1 MTTFERLNRWR
12 DAGAITSKQFEAIS
26 RIVLKERFS
35 VFLELN
41 ALLYLGVVFLVGGLA
56 WTAQTHF
63 ERLGDPFIL
72 LVLTSLLGISLYY
85 CFTHSRPYS
94 TGEVE
99 SPTLVFD
106 YVLYAG
112 CLILSAELG
121 YIETRFQL
129 LGTAWEH
136 YLLFASAVFF
146 GLAYRF
152 DNRLVLSLALS
163 SLAGWFGLRFSRFG
177 FITADSIR
185 VYALIYG
192 GLVAGAGTWLY
203 RQGVK
208 KHFLETYLHVAAN
221 VVFVALLSG
230 LEDEANSWIYI
241 SVLLAL
247 CFLACF
253 LGVKFRRFAYVAYGI
268 VYGYVGASYQVL
280 SNLREMTAIL
290 SYIAV
295 TGTIV
300 IVALAKFA
308 RRFAREE
315 E

>member
-1 MTTFERLNRWR
+1 MTTVERLNRWR
-12 DAGAITSKQFEAIS
+12 DAGAITSKQFEVIS
-26 RIVLKERFS
+26 QIVLKERFS

-41 ALLYLGVVFLVGGLA
+41 ALLYLGVLFLVGGLA

-72 LVLTSLLGISLYY
+72 LVLTSLLSISLYY
-85 CFTHSRPYS
+85 CFTHSRPDS

-99 SPTLVFD
+99 SPTLIFD

-203 RQGVK
+203 RQGIK

-221 VVFVALLSG
+221 VIFIALLSG
-230 LEDEANSWIYI
+230 LGNEMYSWIYLTI
-241 SVLLAL
+241 LLAL
-247 CFLACF
+247 CVLAGV

-268 VYGYVGASYQVL
+268 VYGYVGLSYQLLYQVL
-280 SNLREMTAIL
+280 EETAIL
-290 SYIAV
+290 SYIAL
-295 TGTIV
+295 TGTAV
-300 IVALAKFA
+300 IVALARLA

>member
-1 MTTFERLNRWR
+1 MTTIERLNRWR
-12 DAGAITSKQFEAIS
+12 DAGLVTDEQFKNIT

-35 VFLELN
+35 VYLELN
-41 ALLYLGVVFLVGGLA
+41 ALLYLGVLFLVGGLA

-63 ERLGDPFIL
+63 EQLGDPFIL
-72 LVLTSLLGISLYY
+72 LVLTSFLGISLYY
-85 CFTHSRPYS
+85 CFTRSPAYS

-99 SPTLVFD
+99 SPALVFD

-112 CLILSAELG
+112 CLILSAQLG

-129 LGTAWEH
+129 LGTAWEY

-177 FITADSIR
+177 FVTADSIR
-185 VYALIYG
+185 VYALLYG

-203 RQGVK
+203 RLGVK

-221 VVFVALLSG
+221 VVFLALLSG
-230 LEDEANSWIYI
+230 LGQETNSWIYF
-241 SVLLAL
+241 SVLLVL
-247 CFLACF
+247 CSLAVV

-268 VYGYVGASYQVL
+268 VYGYVGTSYQL
-280 SNLREMTAIL
+280 LYQLRSVTAIL

-295 TGTIV
+295 TGAVV
-300 IVALAKFA
+300 IVALVRLA